1 MAKMAQTLKES
12 TFKDSLAACMGEIII
27 TMQKMAMTQDKVN
40 ENLVKTIVE
49 IVRSPSE
56 KPHRKATKVP
66 EAIKTLM
73 PESFSRKESKFK
85 RVREWFPLLEVYFEA
100 QAIALDSEKV

>member
-1 MAKMAQTLKES
+1 LKLERKEMAKMAQTLKES

-56 KPHRKATKVP
+56 KTPSKGHQGARSHKNPHARIFLTKG
-66 EAIKTLM
+66 K
-73 PESFSRKESKFK
+73 
-85 RVREWFPLLEVYFEA
+85 
-100 QAIALDSEKV
+100 